1 MNWDEFEKEATE
13 LAAFG
18 RERLERSG
26 LVLVG
31 TLRKD
36 GWPRI
41 AAVEPLLAD
50 GQLYLGM
57 MWQSRKALD
66 LLRDPRCTLHSTVT
80 DREASEGEFKL
91 SGEARDIQDAEL
103 RRSYG
108 EALYQQ
114 IGLNPEGEPYHLFAV
129 DIQTA
134 SSAIIRNE
142 EWVRQIRRAG

>member
-1 MNWDEFEKEATE
+1 MNWDEFQKEAPE

-31 TLRKD
+31 TLRRD

-41 AAVEPLLAD
+41 SAVEPLIT
-50 GQLYLGM
+50 GGRLYLGM
-57 MWQSRKALD
+57 MWRSRKALD
-66 LLRDPRCTLHSTVT
+66 LLRDPRCTLHNTVI
-80 DREASEGEFKL
+80 DREATEGEFKL
-91 SGEARDIQDAEL
+91 SGEAKDIQDAEL

-114 IGLNPEGEPYHLFAV
+114 IGMNPEGEQYHLFAV

-142 EWVRQIRRAG
+142 EWVRQIWRAG

>member
-1 MNWDEFEKEATE
+1 MNWDEFQKEATE

-18 RERLERSG
+18 RERQERSG
-26 LVLVG
+26 LVMVG

-41 AAVEPLLAD
+41 SAVEPLITD

-57 MWQSRKALD
+57 MWRSRKVLD
-66 LLRDPRCTLHSTVT
+66 LLRDPRCTLHSTIT

-91 SGEARDIQDAEL
+91 SGEARDIQDVEL
-103 RRSYG
+103 RQRYG
-108 EALYQQ
+108 EALYQK
-114 IGLNPEGEPYHLFAV
+114 IGWNPEGEQYHLFAV

-142 EWVRQIRRAG
+142 EWARQFWRAG